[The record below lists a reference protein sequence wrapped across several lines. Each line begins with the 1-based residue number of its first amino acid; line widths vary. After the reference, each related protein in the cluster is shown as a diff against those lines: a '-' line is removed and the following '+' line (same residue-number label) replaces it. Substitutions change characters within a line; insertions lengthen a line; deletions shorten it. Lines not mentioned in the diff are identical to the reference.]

1 MAKAKHPHGP
11 PMTPGN
17 MRKRFVHWFAAM
29 CAAAMTTGCA
39 STIDDDILSPYS
51 EPGRYDFL
59 DCATISKTL
68 AKVSYQE
75 AELARLM
82 TRANEGAG
90 GAVVSAMVYQDRYN
104 TARAELRA
112 LRKAGEVKK
121 CSASDM
127 NSAPAAPAEDRTAQ

>member
-1 MAKAKHPHGP
+1 MAG
-11 PMTPGN
+11 
-17 MRKRFVHWFAAM
+17 
-29 CAAAMTTGCA
+29 
-39 STIDDDILSPYS
+39 
-51 EPGRYDFL
+51 
-59 DCATISKTL
+59 
-68 AKVSYQE
+68 VSYQE

-121 CSASDM
+121 CSPSDM
-127 NSAPAAPAEDRTAQ
+127 NPPPTPPPENSAAGNKG